1 MNKYWSA
8 YLLTAIVSLIYI
20 NPILAKVNSFPE
32 LRTEDYTYYPTIK
45 SVNLFQV
52 SSPPDVKILD
62 MNKPAISDINQEF
75 PFLLEFDE
83 LGSNTQ
89 NYYLKIINC
98 NADWSVSQ
106 LNDIQ
111 YLEKFN
117 EYPILDR
124 QLSYNTRVG
133 YCHYKIFLP
142 KVMVS
147 GNFLAVVYKNGDTKD
162 IILSKR
168 YIVYEPLIDIKW
180 DIKFPVNVTDR
191 NSGQQIDFLM
201 NYTRYNI
208 INPLA
213 NVKVVIR
220 QNFRWDN
227 AITNLKPSFLDEN
240 SKVLQYWFFNRENVF
255 DGLNEFRYF
264 DIRSNRFGGQN
275 VAKVSFDANK
285 TEVYLAED
293 LNRNSQP
300 YSFYADFMDGRYVIY
315 NYESGDREIQPDY
328 VNTTF
333 VLNSPKLTQ
342 DIYVMGSFNNWK
354 CDNTTK
360 MTYETGINRYLCKV
374 LLKQGQ
380 YNYGYAAVNP
390 NNGKKN
396 EAELEGS
403 FSVTQNWYDILVYV
417 RPFGAI
423 SDHLVGYSKVN
434 YNGR

>member
-1 MNKYWSA
+1 MFKIWCVTIA
-8 YLLTAIVSLIYI
+8 VVIACMHVAIAD
-20 NPILAKVNSFPE
+20 NFPE
-32 LRTEDYTYYPTIK
+32 LRTDDYTYYPTVK
-45 SVNLFQV
+45 SANLFQV
-52 SSPPDVKILD
+52 SSPPDINVLD
-62 MNKPAISDINQEF
+62 MNKPTISDLGQEF

-98 NADWSVSQ
+98 NADWSISQ
-106 LNDIQ
+106 MNDIQ

-142 KVMVS
+142 KVLIS
-147 GNFLAVVYKNGDTKD
+147 GNFLAVVYKNGDSKD
-162 IILSKR
+162 IVLSKR
-168 YIVYEPLIDIKW
+168 YIIYEPLVNIAMDL
-180 DIKFPVNVTDR
+180 KFPVNVTDR
-191 NSGQQIDFLM
+191 NSGQQVDFNI
-201 NYTRYNI
+201 NYSRYNI

-213 NVKVVIR
+213 NVKVVVR

-240 SKVLQYWFFNRENVF
+240 SKILQYWFFNRENVF
-255 DGLNEFRYF
+255 DGVNEFRYF
-264 DIRSNRFGGQN
+264 DIRSNRFGGVN
-275 VAKVSFDANK
+275 VGKVSFDANK

-293 LNRNSQP
+293 ANRNDKP

-315 NYESGDREIQPDY
+315 NYESGDRETQPDY

-333 VLNSPKLTQ
+333 VLNTAKLAQQ
-342 DIYVMGSFNNWK
+342 DVYVVGSFNNWQ
-354 CDNTTK
+354 CNSESK
-360 MTYETGINRYLCKV
+360 MYYETGINKYLSKI

-380 YNYGYAAVNP
+380 YNYRYVTMNTANL
-390 NNGKKN
+390 KKS

-417 RPFGAI
+417 RPFGAL
-423 SDHLVGYSKVN
+423 SDRLVGYSKVN

>member
-1 MNKYWSA
+1 MKKYWSA

-20 NPILAKVNSFPE
+20 SPILANVNSFPE
-32 LRTEDYTYYPTIK
+32 LRTEDYTYYPGIK

-62 MNKPAISDINQEF
+62 MNKPAISDIGQEF

-98 NADWSVSQ
+98 NADWSISQ

-111 YLEKFN
+111 YLDKFN

-133 YCHYKIFLP
+133 YCHYKIYLP

-162 IILSKR
+162 IVLSKR
-168 YIVYEPLIDIKW
+168 YIVYEPLVDIKM
-180 DIKFPVNVTDR
+180 DIKFPVNVADR
-191 NSGQQIDFLM
+191 ETGQQIDFLM

-255 DGLNEFRYF
+255 DGNNEFRYF

-275 VAKVSFDANK
+275 VGKVSFDANK

-333 VLNSPKLTQ
+333 VLNSSKLTH
-342 DIYVMGSFNNWK
+342 DLYVMGSFNNWQ

-360 MTYETGINRYLCKV
+360 MYYETGINRYLCKV

-380 YNYGYAAVNP
+380 YNYCYAAVNP
-390 NNGKKN
+390 SNGKKSIS
-396 EAELEGS
+396 EIEGS
-403 FSVTQNWYDILVYV
+403 FSITQNWYDILVYV

-423 SDHLVGYSKVN
+423 SDHLVGYGKVN